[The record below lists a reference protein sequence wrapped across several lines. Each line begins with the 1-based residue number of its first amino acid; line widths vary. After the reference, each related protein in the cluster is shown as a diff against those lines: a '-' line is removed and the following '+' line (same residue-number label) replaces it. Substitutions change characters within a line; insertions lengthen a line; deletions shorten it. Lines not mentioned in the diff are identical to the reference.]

1 MAAVEAVRGVT
12 GSEKECCSG
21 TSSVSAEE
29 EKPGFVVLTYDVP
42 SHTPSSYLLH
52 IPESMFWPA
61 YETINKI
68 GVSETFQLLEFA
80 GVLSGLL
87 KEANVPNTSEAFK
100 ALWERFGDPSST
112 GGSSGRTSMEAA
124 LDITYTLLHK
134 DEIGWKRAAS
144 IASLILGKQVRDD
157 AWRKRMKRW
166 AKDTGRN
173 PIRIY
178 NREKEGEMDV

>member
-1 MAAVEAVRGVT
+1 M
-12 GSEKECCSG
+12 
-21 TSSVSAEE
+21 SAEE
-29 EKPGFVVLTYDVP
+29 EKPGYVVLTYDVP
-42 SHTPSSYLLH
+42 GHNPPSFLLH

-112 GGSSGRTSMEAA
+112 GGSSGRTSMDAA

-144 IASLILGKQVRDD
+144 IAGLILGKQVRDD

-178 NREKEGEMDV
+178 NKAEEHETDV